1 MSEAL
6 TATPGAALPG
16 DHSESLLL
24 RGPWTPPSDLIR
36 ATWHA
41 RDLLALLARKEFFV
55 RYRRASFGLLWSVG
69 LPLVQAIVLAVILTH
84 VVRFT
89 ATSNYPAFIFA
100 GMVVWA
106 TFSSAFSS
114 STTSIVDNTNLSSRV
129 YFPRA
134 ILPLSTVGAGFY
146 ALVTSTVVLVVMA
159 VATGADPTWRLFLLV
174 PGIALTLAVTAGMG
188 LVTSVI
194 CVYFRD
200 MRYLVQAALI
210 VWFYVTPIFYPLE
223 KAPGALRA
231 LVTANPV
238 TGPVQIFHDAV
249 VGSSGPLLVP
259 VLVSL
264 GWVVGLSIVGLVVHC
279 RFNRVVADL
288 L

>member
-1 MSEAL
+1 M
-6 TATPGAALPG
+6 
-16 DHSESLLL
+16 
-24 RGPWTPPSDLIR
+24 
-36 ATWHA
+36 
-41 RDLLALLARKEFFV
+41 

-106 TFSSAFSS
+106 TFSSAFAS

-134 ILPLSTVGAGFY
+134 ILPLATVGAGFY

-159 VATGADPTWRLFLLV
+159 LATGADATWRLVLLV
-174 PGIALTLAVTAGMG
+174 PGILLTLAVTAGLG
-188 LVTSVI
+188 LVTSVV

-210 VWFYVTPIFYPLE
+210 VWFYVTPIFYPLD

-249 VGSSGPLLVP
+249 VGGSGPLLVP

-264 GWVVGLSIVGLVVHC
+264 VWVVALSVIALAVHC